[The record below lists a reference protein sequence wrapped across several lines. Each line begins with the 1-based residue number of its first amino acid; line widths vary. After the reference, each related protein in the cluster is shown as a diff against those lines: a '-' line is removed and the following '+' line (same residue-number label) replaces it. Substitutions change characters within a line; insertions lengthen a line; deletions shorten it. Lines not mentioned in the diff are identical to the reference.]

1 MFSSSNKTC
10 GSKCKLT
17 RPKRNAENIDSMF
30 GGWTVSYNSDDIPS
44 NGTGDHEHYSYY
56 RNRDKLKVYD
66 KNGNEF
72 IGCKKNSDICEEN

>member
-1 MFSSSNKTC
+1 
-10 GSKCKLT
+10 
-17 RPKRNAENIDSMF
+17 MF

-72 IGCKKNSDICEEN
+72 IGCKKTAIFVRKIETHDRDFNMRVQRETSSK